1 MAWITSGELVK
12 RWKKNKQNN
21 EMRTQFY
28 WLISW
33 ALNALFLKHSS
44 KKWKNSNKTDEQKKE
59 KQMELLNNFNGLSLA
74 VIMVLSYF
82 AVLKSTKRD
91 SYQQK
96 QVALNRHY
104 Q

>member
-1 MAWITSGELVK
+1 MS
-12 RWKKNKQNN
+12 
-21 EMRTQFY
+21 TQFY

-33 ALNALFLKHSS
+33 ASNALFLKHSS

-82 AVLKSTKRD
+82 AVSKSTKRD
-91 SYQQK
+91 IFEKK
-96 QVALNRHY
+96 QAAFNRHY
-104 Q
+104 R